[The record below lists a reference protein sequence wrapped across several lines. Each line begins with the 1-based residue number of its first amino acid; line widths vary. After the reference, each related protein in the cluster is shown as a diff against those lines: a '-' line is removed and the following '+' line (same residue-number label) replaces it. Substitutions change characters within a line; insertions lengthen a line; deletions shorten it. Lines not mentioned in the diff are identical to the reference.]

1 MEEGMFAAIICL
13 SAQASSAK
21 DSGNAHGVAKQQP
34 AGQPVPIDPIV
45 MGAQDRRQLQLR
57 TIGFDLI
64 LARLY
69 QGQGH
74 ISKKKKKKFRWA
86 MHFCICLRESV
97 LCSDP
102 CCPSS
107 MKVRNSCMKGW
118 VSFEQARC
126 GMRAG
131 TMAGAGKK
139 VCFIHG

>member
-74 ISKKKKKKFRWA
+74 ISKKKKKNSVGR
-86 MHFCICLRESV
+86 CIFVSV
-97 LCSDP
+97 SANLYC
-102 CCPSS
+102 
-107 MKVRNSCMKGW
+107 V
-118 VSFEQARC
+118 QI
-126 GMRAG
+126 RA
-131 TMAGAGKK
+131 
-139 VCFIHG
+139 VPLQ

>member
-74 ISKKKKKKFRWA
+74 ISKKKKIPLGDAFLYLSPRICTVFR
-86 MHFCICLRESV
+86 SV
-97 LCSDP
+97 LSLF
-102 CCPSS
+102 
-107 MKVRNSCMKGW
+107 N
-118 VSFEQARC
+118 E
-126 GMRAG
+126 
-131 TMAGAGKK
+131 GA
-139 VCFIHG
+139 